1 MTEQAPALTRHDL
14 EARVVKHS
22 WEDEKF
28 RKEFLADPA
37 ATFVK
42 YLKVPKESLPKIV
55 VHEETPGSW
64 HIVLPPKPA
73 DANELSEEDL
83 EKVAGGTT
91 PIVSTVVTIIS
102 ASVAGSAGVTL
113 VSAIVSGEV
122 GGW

>member
-1 MTEQAPALTRHDL
+1 MTEETSILSRHDL
-14 EARVVKHS
+14 EAKVVKHS

-28 RKEFLADPA
+28 RKEFLTDPA

-73 DANELSEEDL
+73 DIHELSEAEL

-91 PIVSTVVTIIS
+91 PTLVATVVASVVGTIASSIVSSVTAVIS
-102 ASVAGSAGVTL
+102 
-113 VSAIVSGEV
+113 IDE

>member
-1 MTEQAPALTRHDL
+1 MTEVTSTLSRHDL
-14 EARVVKHS
+14 EAKVVKHS

-28 RKEFLADPA
+28 RKEFLTDPA

-64 HIVLPPKPA
+64 HIVLPPQPA
-73 DANELSEEDL
+73 DIHELSEAEL

-91 PIVSTVVTIIS
+91 PTLVATVVASVVGTIASSIVSSVTAVIS
-102 ASVAGSAGVTL
+102 
-113 VSAIVSGEV
+113 IDE

>member
-1 MTEQAPALTRHDL
+1 MTEEISTLSRHDL
-14 EARVVKHS
+14 EAKIVKHG
-22 WEDEKF
+22 WADDKF
-28 RKEFLADPA
+28 RKEFLIDPA

-55 VHEETPGSW
+55 VHEETLGSW

-73 DANELSEEDL
+73 DSNELSEAEL

-91 PIVSTVVTIIS
+91 PTLVATVVASVVGTVATSIVSSMTAVIS
-102 ASVAGSAGVTL
+102 
-113 VSAIVSGEV
+113 IED

>member
-1 MTEQAPALTRHDL
+1 MTEQAPALARHDL
-14 EARVVKHS
+14 EAKIVEHS
-22 WEDEKF
+22 WEDERF
-28 RKEFLADPA
+28 RKEFLTDPA

-42 YLKVPKESLPKIV
+42 YLEVPKESLPKIV
-55 VHEETPGSW
+55 VHEEAPGSW

-102 ASVAGSAGVTL
+102 ASVAGSASVTL

>member
-14 EARVVKHS
+14 EAKVVKHS

-28 RKEFLADPA
+28 RKEFLTDPA
-37 ATFVK
+37 AAFVK

-73 DANELSEEDL
+73 DANELSEEGL
-83 EKVAGGTT
+83 EKIAGGTT
-91 PIVSTVVTIIS
+91 PVVLSVITVVGV
-102 ASVAGSAGVTL
+102 SVASAAG
-113 VSAIVSGEV
+113 VSGEV

>member
-1 MTEQAPALTRHDL
+1 MTEEASTLSRHDL
-14 EARVVKHS
+14 EAKVVKHS

-28 RKEFLADPA
+28 RKEFLTDPA

-64 HIVLPPKPA
+64 HIVLPPQPA
-73 DANELSEEDL
+73 DIHELSEAEL

-91 PIVSTVVTIIS
+91 PTLVATVVASVVGTIATSIVSSVTAVIS
-102 ASVAGSAGVTL
+102 
-113 VSAIVSGEV
+113 IDE

>member
-1 MTEQAPALTRHDL
+1 MTEETSTPSRHDL
-14 EARVVKHS
+14 EAKIVKHS

-28 RKEFLADPA
+28 RKEFLTDPA

-64 HIVLPPKPA
+64 HIVLPPQPA
-73 DANELSEEDL
+73 DIHELSEAEL

-91 PIVSTVVTIIS
+91 PTLVATVVASVVGSIGSSIVSSMTAVIS
-102 ASVAGSAGVTL
+102 
-113 VSAIVSGEV
+113 IDE